1 MDMVTLGRT
10 GLNVS
15 VAALGAGG
23 HSRLG
28 QKQGASVASSVAL
41 VKKALDLGITMID
54 TATAYGTEAIVGE
67 AIKGRRNEVVI
78 STKVSITQSDSPED
92 KHNLV
97 DAEELTRRVHACLK
111 RLDVDHIEIIHLHG
125 VALAHYAHC
134 RDALWPALDRLR
146 QDGVIGFAGIT
157 ERFGAESGH
166 KMVEAAL
173 ADDIW
178 PVMMIGYN
186 FANQTAA
193 QHVLPETRKRGVGTL
208 CMFAVR
214 GALASP
220 EAAAALVR
228 DLVAKGEIA
237 GEDFDADDPL
247 GFVLAESD
255 ATTLSEAAYRFCRH
269 SPGIDVVLTGTG
281 SIDHLQAN
289 VRALQKGPLPE
300 AVTARL
306 RHLFRNVTSAS
317 GDPIKA

>member
-1 MDMVTLGRT
+1 MDMVALGRT
-10 GLNVS
+10 GLTVS

-28 QKQGASVASSVAL
+28 QRQGASVASSVAL
-41 VKKALDLGITMID
+41 VKKALDLGITIID
-54 TATAYGTEAIVGE
+54 TATAYGTETIVGE

-78 STKVSITQSDSPED
+78 STKVSITQSEAPED
-92 KHNLV
+92 QHLV
-97 DAEELTRRVHACLK
+97 DANELIRRVHACLK
-111 RLDVDHIEIIHLHG
+111 RLDVDHIEIMHLHG
-125 VALAHYAHC
+125 VGLANYGHC
-134 RDALWPALDRLR
+134 RDVLWPALDRLR

-173 ADDIW
+173 ADDLW

-186 FANQTAA
+186 FANHTAA
-193 QHVLPETRKRGVGTL
+193 RHVLPETRKNGVGTL

-214 GALASP
+214 GALANL
-220 EAAAALVR
+220 EAASALVS

-237 GEDFDADDPL
+237 AEDVDASDPL

-281 SIDHLQAN
+281 NVDHLQAN
-289 VRALQKGPLPE
+289 VRALEKGPLPE

-306 RHLFRNVTSAS
+306 RHLFRDVSSAS
-317 GDPIKA
+317 GDPINT

>member
-1 MDMVTLGRT
+1 MDMVALGRT
-10 GLNVS
+10 GLTVS
-15 VAALGAGG
+15 VAALGGGG

-28 QKQGASVASSVAL
+28 RRQGASVASSVAL

-78 STKVSITQSDSPED
+78 STKVSITRSDLPED
-92 KHNLV
+92 QHNLV
-97 DAEELTRRVHACLK
+97 DAGELIRRVHACLK
-111 RLDVDHIEIIHLHG
+111 RLDVEHIEIMHLHG
-125 VALAHYAHC
+125 VALENYGHC
-134 RDALWPALDRLR
+134 RDVLWPALDRLR

-173 ADDIW
+173 ADDLW

-193 QHVLPETRKRGVGTL
+193 RHVLPETRNRGVGTL

-214 GALASP
+214 GALANP
-220 EAAAALVR
+220 EAASALVS

-237 GEDFDADDPL
+237 VEDVDINDPL

-281 SIDHLQAN
+281 NVDHLQAN
-289 VRALQKGPLPE
+289 VRALEKGPLPE

-306 RHLFRNVTSAS
+306 RHLFRDVSSAS
-317 GDPIKA
+317 GDPIKT

>member
-1 MDMVTLGRT
+1 MDMVALGRT
-10 GLNVS
+10 GLTVS
-15 VAALGAGG
+15 VAALGGGG

-28 QKQGASVASSVAL
+28 QRQGASVASSVAL

-78 STKVSITQSDSPED
+78 STKVSITRSDLPED
-92 KHNLV
+92 QHNLV
-97 DAEELTRRVHACLK
+97 DAGELIRRVHACLK
-111 RLDVDHIEIIHLHG
+111 RLDVEHIEIMHLHG
-125 VALAHYAHC
+125 VALENYGHC
-134 RDALWPALDRLR
+134 RDVLWPALDRLR

-173 ADDIW
+173 ADDLW

-193 QHVLPETRKRGVGTL
+193 RHVLPETRNRGVGTL

-214 GALASP
+214 GALANP
-220 EAAAALVR
+220 EAASALVS

-237 GEDFDADDPL
+237 VEDVDINDPL

-281 SIDHLQAN
+281 NVDHLQAN
-289 VRALQKGPLPE
+289 VRALEKGPLPE

-306 RHLFRNVTSAS
+306 LHLFRDVSSAS
-317 GDPIKA
+317 GDPIKT

>member
-1 MDMVTLGRT
+1 MDMVALGRT
-10 GLNVS
+10 GLTVS

-28 QKQGASVASSVAL
+28 QRQGASVASSVAL
-41 VKKALDLGITMID
+41 VKKALDLGITIID
-54 TATAYGTEAIVGE
+54 TATAYGTETIVGE

-78 STKVSITQSDSPED
+78 STKVSITQSEAPED
-92 KHNLV
+92 QHLV
-97 DAEELTRRVHACLK
+97 DANELIRRVHACLK
-111 RLDVDHIEIIHLHG
+111 RLDVDHIEIMHLHG
-125 VALAHYAHC
+125 VGLANYGHC
-134 RDALWPALDRLR
+134 RDVLWPALDRLR
-146 QDGVIGFAGIT
+146 QDGVIDFAGIT

-173 ADDIW
+173 ADDLW

-193 QHVLPETRKRGVGTL
+193 RHVLPETRKNGVGTL

-214 GALASP
+214 GALANL
-220 EAAAALVR
+220 EAASALVS

-237 GEDFDADDPL
+237 VEDVDVNDPL

-281 SIDHLQAN
+281 NVDHLQAN
-289 VRALQKGPLPE
+289 VRALEKGPLPE

-306 RHLFRNVTSAS
+306 RHLFRDVSSAS
-317 GDPIKA
+317 GDPINT